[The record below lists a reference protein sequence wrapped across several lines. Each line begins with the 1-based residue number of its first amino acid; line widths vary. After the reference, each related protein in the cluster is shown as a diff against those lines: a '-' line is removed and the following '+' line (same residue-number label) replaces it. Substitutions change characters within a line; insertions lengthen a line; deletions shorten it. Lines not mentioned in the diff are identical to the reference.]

1 MFHLFWIWPFFI
13 FWPFHGL
20 FTILIVVLILSA
32 IFRRRYYYYG
42 HPYGWHSSAPPP
54 PPASSRKEALDILE
68 GRYARGEIQRDEY
81 LQKKTDL
88 GG

>member
-1 MFHLFWIWPFFI
+1 MFHDLVIWPFFL

-20 FTILIVVLILSA
+20 FTLLVVVVILSL
-32 IFRRRYYYYG
+32 IFRRRHYYYYG
-42 HPYGWHSSAPPP
+42 HPWGWSGGT
-54 PPASSRKEALDILE
+54 SRSEALAILE

-81 LQKKTDL
+81 LQKKHDL